1 MNTRE
6 LLERLDGPD
15 ISKARHEKRMQMHAQ
30 KLRRDR
36 AHRDR
41 LAQCIRDAVRREDWA
56 AVTDLAVI
64 ADRIGRGA

>member
-6 LLERLDGPD
+6 LLERLDRTGT
-15 ISKARHEKRMQMHAQ
+15 SKTAHEKRMQRR
-30 KLRRDR
+30 RRDA

-56 AVTDLAVI
+56 AVTDLAVM
-64 ADRIGRGA
+64 ADRIGRGAA